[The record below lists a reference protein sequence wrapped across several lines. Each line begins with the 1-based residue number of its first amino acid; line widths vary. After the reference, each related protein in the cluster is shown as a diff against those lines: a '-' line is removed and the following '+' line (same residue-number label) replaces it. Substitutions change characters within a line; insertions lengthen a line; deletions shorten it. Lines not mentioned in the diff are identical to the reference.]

1 LSVPVFADSIGDAVS
16 SENRGTVAV
25 ATEAV
30 RLSLGVSVEV
40 GEPRKLAGGAMH
52 DSWAVDAFVN
62 GERREL
68 VARVSPAGRAD
79 HEKTRR
85 EFEVMRVAFE
95 RGVRCPEPLAAGEI
109 TTGEDYLLMAR
120 VPGDSNPRRLVRD
133 AQFVGAREEMIR
145 QLADDLAKIHRI
157 RHEDLEG
164 APGMRGPAV
173 GEDPLAYH
181 RRVTEDMYRVDL
193 LNPHPAIEWAFR
205 WLDREIHG
213 LEEAGRTPCVVHGDF
228 RIGNMLYDEAGLTA
242 ILDWEGTHVSEPE
255 EDLAW
260 LCTRVWRFGRN
271 DLEAGGI
278 ATREE
283 WIRAYEDASGLKV
296 SRRRVAAWEVLQNIR
311 WAEITM
317 MQARAHLDGHNR
329 SHELAAIGRR
339 TAETEL
345 EILRLTGAQER
356 VGNAG

>member
-1 LSVPVFADSIGDAVS
+1 MGDAV
-16 SENRGTVAV
+16 T
-25 ATEAV
+25 TEAKSTGNAAEQAV
-30 RLSLGVSVEV
+30 IRTLGETAQV

-52 DSWAVDAFVN
+52 DSWAVDATQDGVT
-62 GERREL
+62 REL

-85 EFEVMRVAFE
+85 EFDVMRVAFGS
-95 RGVRCPEPLAAGEI
+95 GVRCPEPIAVGELES
-109 TTGEDYLLMAR
+109 GEDYLLMTR
-120 VPGDSNPRRLVRD
+120 IGGDSNPRRLVTGD
-133 AQFVGAREEMIR
+133 EFAGARQAMAG
-145 QLADDLAKIHRI
+145 QLAEDLARIHRL
-157 RHEDLEG
+157 RLDDVAA
-164 APGMRGPAV
+164 APGMRGPSA

-181 RRVTEDMYRVDL
+181 RRVTEEMFRADL
-193 LNPHPAIEWAFR
+193 LNPHPAIEWSFR
-205 WLDREIHG
+205 WLDGQIEG
-213 LEEAGRTPCVVHGDF
+213 LEKAGRDPCVVHGDF
-228 RIGNMLYDEAGLTA
+228 RIGNMLYDESGLTA
-242 ILDWEGTHVSEPE
+242 ILDWEGTHIGEPE

-283 WIRAYEDASGLKV
+283 WLRAYERVSGLKV
-296 SRRRVAAWEVLQNIR
+296 SRERVAAWEVLQNIR

-345 EILRLTGAQER
+345 EILRLTGVRER
-356 VGNAG
+356 VGHAG